1 MTKVWN
7 GEQIRVGQGLGRKGQ
22 KRRRCGYKRAT
33 CRVLVVLEPPCVF
46 LGQLPHPGCGTA
58 LELLQGVTI
67 EETESMALFLTT
79 ACDPTIRLKIKRL
92 IKTIEGNWAS
102 ESLKNFRARIQTLV
116 SQIPNPEHLKTWL
129 WSSRTRTPQA
139 LQSI

>member
-1 MTKVWN
+1 MERRTDSCWPGAGEEGAEEKEVWLQKSN
-7 GEQIRVGQGLGRKGQ
+7 LQSPCGVGT
-22 KRRRCGYKRAT
+22 A
-33 CRVLVVLEPPCVF
+33 VF
-46 LGQLPHPGCGTA
+46 LGQLPHAGCGTA

-79 ACDPTIRLKIKRL
+79 ACEPTIRLKIKKL